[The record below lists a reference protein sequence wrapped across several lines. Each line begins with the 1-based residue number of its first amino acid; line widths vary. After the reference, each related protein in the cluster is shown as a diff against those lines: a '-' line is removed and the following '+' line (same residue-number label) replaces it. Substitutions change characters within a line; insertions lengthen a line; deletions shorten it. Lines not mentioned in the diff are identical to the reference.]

1 MPEHGPILKT
11 WPESSNKRVDTCVFD
26 IKFDEIIQENG
37 NGIRCLKGK
46 TSLKIDFWYLN
57 KNQNGSE

>member
-11 WPESSNKRVDTCVFD
+11 WPESGNKRVDTCVFD
-26 IKFDEIIQENG
+26 IEFDEIIQEDG
-37 NGIRCLKGK
+37 NGISCLKGK
-46 TSLKIDFWYLN
+46 TYLKIDSWYLI